1 MGMVMGFGLMAG
13 VQVGGGSSSIS
24 TSDCVARMPARAAH
38 FFLAVAQVVGFLIGK
53 MFQIH
58 LVQGLSGRLNRGFP
72 GFSLAPGA
80 KDGKQT
86 IHIFH
91 HIAAASAAVVVQVC
105 TRHFLKNKFFCFDPD
120 NGTRYTAAA
129 RFA

>member
-1 MGMVMGFGLMAG
+1 
-13 VQVGGGSSSIS
+13 
-24 TSDCVARMPARAAH
+24 
-38 FFLAVAQVVGFLIGK
+38 

-105 TRHFLKNKFFCFDPD
+105 TRHFSKNKFFCFDPD